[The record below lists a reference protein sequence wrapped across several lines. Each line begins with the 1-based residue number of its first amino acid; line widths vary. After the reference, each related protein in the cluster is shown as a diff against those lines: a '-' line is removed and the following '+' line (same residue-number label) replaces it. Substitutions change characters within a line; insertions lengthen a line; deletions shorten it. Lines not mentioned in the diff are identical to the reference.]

1 MNDFPQEDA
10 ADETITF
17 RGKDIRDLPREDLIE
32 AIRDAFPE
40 LQALR
45 QRLSDEGRMTAARE
59 EDFDREIR
67 ERRDFFGSAADYQS
81 RMFDASTAY
90 NQLIVIGGYAAFFGV
105 WSAFAKD
112 LSRTVTLSSGAL
124 ILVSLIVYVSWTV
137 VGMFQL
143 GRRNMEAIASFAEGV
158 EGFEERIHAV
168 EIAGQQRSRSMLKFW
183 RPVVFTSGLTG
194 FAAATLLGGAA
205 LFAVIPKAIMKSPDT
220 LATAIKRADAA
231 AVKAECNARIAATYA
246 RADSRKTAINPKT
259 GQRAVLIDGRWT
271 VLPRCDS

>member
-1 MNDFPQEDA
+1 MNDLPQDGA

-17 RGKDIRDLPREDLIE
+17 RGNDIRDLPREDLIE

-40 LQALR
+40 LLALR
-45 QRLSDEGRMTAARE
+45 QRLSDEGRMAAARE
-59 EDFDREIR
+59 EDFNREIR
-67 ERRDFFGSAADYQS
+67 ARRDFFGSAADYQS

-112 LSRTVTLSSGAL
+112 LNRTVILSSGAL

-137 VGMFQL
+137 ISMFQL

-194 FAAATLLGGAA
+194 FAAAVVLGGAA
-205 LFAVIPKAIMKSPDT
+205 VFAILPKAITKPSDP
-220 LATAIKRADAA
+220 LAVAIQRANA
-231 AVKAECNARIAATYA
+231 AVKAECHARAAATYA
-246 RADSRKTAINPKT
+246 SADSRKTATNEKT
-259 GQRAVLIDGRWT
+259 GQQAVLINGRWM
-271 VLPRCDS
+271 VVPRCGS